1 MENKLLI
8 SFHDVEPKFEL
19 DIQQP
24 DLAKL
29 VHFLVDNN
37 ISITK
42 ENTTIETKNE
52 SFDTEEF
59 LDILISVH
67 EEFKDEI
74 ETFYQNIESEINT
87 YYDDEELS
95 KEIIENLK
103 SDT

>member
-8 SFHDVEPKFEL
+8 SFQDMDPNFEL

-29 VHFLVDNN
+29 VHFLVENN
-37 ISITK
+37 VSITK

-59 LDILISVH
+59 LDILITVH

-74 ETFYQNIESEINT
+74 ETFYKNIENELNT

-95 KEIIENLK
+95 KEIISKLK
-103 SDT
+103 GDQ